1 MPLRDDAPVIFGEH
15 VTTPAST
22 EPAEWIGPRCHHPF
36 GTVGG
41 LVPNDFAS
49 YVRLFPPDSALD
61 DWWVAYRDLFA
72 VVADVGARHTST
84 PLDAWFAVWEG
95 YGFFGETR
103 MYVWQ
108 EPTRWWRRWALKVE
122 RAKMRK
128 EDDRRNTS
136 TRAALEQVPRFD
148 RTHRSY
154 HLVGGAVSAM
164 TEMTEPGS
172 PERWMR
178 PDLVWPHD
186 RRWFV
191 ATDVDFWSLYVGGD
205 EEFVAELVAAVSTP
219 TERVDLGSHLEDED

>member
-1 MPLRDDAPVIFGEH
+1 MPLRDDAPVIFGAH
-15 VTTPAST
+15 VTIPAST
-22 EPAEWIGPRCHHPF
+22 EPADWIGPRCRHPF

-41 LVPNDFAS
+41 LVPNDFTS

-61 DWWVAYRDLFA
+61 DWWAAYRDLFA
-72 VVADVGARHTST
+72 VVSDIGTRHTTT
-84 PLDAWFAVWEG
+84 PDAAWFAVWEG
-95 YGFFGETR
+95 HGFFAETR

-108 EPTRWWRRWALKVE
+108 EPTRWWRRWALEVE

-128 EDDRRNTS
+128 EDERRNSS

-178 PDLVWPHD
+178 PDLVWPQD

-191 ATDVDFWSLYVGGD
+191 ATDVDVWSLCVGGD
-205 EEFVAELVAAVSTP
+205 AEFIDELIAGVSTR